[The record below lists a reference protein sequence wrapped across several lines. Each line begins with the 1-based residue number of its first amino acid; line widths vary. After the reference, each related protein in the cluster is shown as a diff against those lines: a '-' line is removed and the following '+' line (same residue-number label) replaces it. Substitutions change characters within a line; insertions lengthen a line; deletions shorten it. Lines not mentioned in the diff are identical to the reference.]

1 MQNKFTIAN
10 TMQEKTITMNRK
22 SIAATEKMKAR
33 EKNEKYNK
41 KSQIRNSNIDNKQLL
56 ST

>member
-22 SIAATEKMKAR
+22 SIAATEKMKER

-56 ST
+56 I